1 MWALSRFPL
10 VNYLPVAPVH
20 KPGCQLVNHVAL
32 VQLGSVDTEP
42 MGVGCRKHTI
52 HLDATEESPTGQ
64 AYLSRG
70 LSSVG
75 WEVLRITGRAPEAFP
90 RPQSAFDVDRSQRTS
105 SIGLVEGRGLFCGEF
120 KVS

>member
-1 MWALSRFPL
+1 MLRSYSSVVSILSPW
-10 VNYLPVAPVH
+10 V
-20 KPGCQLVNHVAL
+20 
-32 VQLGSVDTEP
+32 
-42 MGVGCRKHTI
+42 
-52 HLDATEESPTGQ
+52 LDAESTQFTLMQPRKSPTGQ